1 MLPSAYART
10 VVDTNVLIS
19 AALLSGSVPAQVV
32 DRLLLESI
40 PVFSVD
46 TFAEL
51 ESRIWRPKFDR
62 YLTMERRKSLLRDF
76 SSVSLWVE
84 LTEEVRQ
91 QTFSRDRNDDV
102 FIQTAL
108 AAGVLRLASGDADLL
123 KLEPIGDLRIVT
135 PAEALREMDGEL

>member
-40 PVFSVD
+40 LIFSVD
-46 TFAEL
+46 TFAEF

-62 YLTMERRKSLLRDF
+62 YLSMERRKSLLRDF

-108 AAGVLRLASGDADLL
+108 AAGVLRLVSGDADLL
-123 KLEPIGDLRIVT
+123 ELERIGDLRIIT
-135 PAEALREMDGEL
+135 PTEALREIDGGS